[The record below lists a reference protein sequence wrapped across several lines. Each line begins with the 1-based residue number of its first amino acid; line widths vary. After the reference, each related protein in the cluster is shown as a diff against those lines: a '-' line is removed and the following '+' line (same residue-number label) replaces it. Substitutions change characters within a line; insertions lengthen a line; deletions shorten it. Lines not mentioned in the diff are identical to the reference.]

1 MTFHR
6 INSIF
11 TTSSSLFEASSTR
24 FRRLEAVIEHGVGSE
39 LFDVSG
45 RRYIDFTCGTGG
57 PSFGHN
63 LPAMKAALTEYFLAD
78 GIADGAGF
86 RSTSRAVFMQTLEE
100 LILAPRKLN
109 YKIHV
114 PAPTRANALHDAL
127 SLARR
132 VTGRRKIAVVGE
144 ARNCK
149 IPLILDVDE
158 AEKSGAKSGSTD
170 LVRLPYSRLQIHDF
184 DGGDVNNFDIAD
196 IGNEAPAAFLVDAFE
211 ARDLMQHASSE
222 RLLRLEELARRLGAL
237 LIVDEVSGGIGA
249 TGEFFAFEA
258 TGIRPDIVLLS
269 GSLSGFG
276 LPIEVVLIHPGIDRF
291 EEKELRITSVEP
303 NLAFITSNVG
313 LRLWQDASFQAE
325 LRKKIDFLNQS
336 LTEIVRLFPAGAV
349 SARGL
354 GMVRGLATQDPRLAS
369 LIIQRAYENG
379 LLVETFW
386 EEKEVIK
393 IAPALTTRSSLLAE
407 GMLVFTQAAF
417 EVISQ

>member
-6 INSIF
+6 INDIF
-11 TTSSSLFEASSTR
+11 TTSSSLLEASSNR
-24 FRRLEAVIEHGVGSE
+24 CRRLEAAIEHGVGSE

-57 PSFGHN
+57 LSFGHN

-86 RSTSRAVFMQTLEE
+86 RSASRAVFMQTLEE
-100 LILAPRKLN
+100 IILAPRKLN

-132 VTGRRKIAVVGE
+132 VTGRRRIAVVGE
-144 ARNCK
+144 AKHCR

-158 AEKSGAKSGSTD
+158 AEKPGGQSRSSD
-170 LVRLPYSRLQIHDF
+170 FVRLPYSHLQSHDF
-184 DGGDVNNFDIAD
+184 DAVDFKNFDIID

-211 ARDLMQHASSE
+211 ARDLMQHASPE
-222 RLLRLEELARRLGAL
+222 WLLRLEELARRLGAL
-237 LIVDEVSGGIGA
+237 LIVDENSGGMGA
-249 TGEFFAFEA
+249 TGEFFAFEGS
-258 TGIRPDIVLLS
+258 GIRPDIVLLS

-276 LPIEVVLIHPGIDRF
+276 LPIEVVLIHPGIDQF
-291 EEKELRITSVEP
+291 EDLELSATSVEP

-325 LRKKIDFLNQS
+325 LRGKIDFLDQS
-336 LTEIVRLFPAGAV
+336 LTKIVSLLPAGAA
-349 SARGL
+349 SARGI
-354 GMVRGLATQDPRLAS
+354 GMVRGLATQDRRLAL

-386 EEKEVIK
+386 EEKEVVK
-393 IAPALTTRSSLLAE
+393 IAPALTMPSSLLAE
-407 GMLVFTQAAF
+407 AMLVFTQAAF